1 MDYYK
6 KCVRG
11 KCVNF
16 FRNSKNHKISRITVI
31 YLIKSFIGKKIN
43 AFTTMDKK
51 LKINTIYPLF
61 FETSILTSV
70 VQFFFS
76 FHFQARA
83 DILRIHS
90 RKMNLTRGIN
100 LKKIAEA
107 MPGSSGAE
115 IKVCLDGY
123 KTISV
128 FEN

>member
-1 MDYYK
+1 
-6 KCVRG
+6 
-11 KCVNF
+11 
-16 FRNSKNHKISRITVI
+16 
-31 YLIKSFIGKKIN
+31 
-43 AFTTMDKK
+43 MDKK

-123 KTISV
+123 KTSACLKI
-128 FEN
+128 NKLIKAKKRILICLLAL